1 MRARHPIQQLRRRQ
15 KTCAHTCIGRL
26 MRRLKFRLVT
36 ATVFALQAN
45 PLDSSCRNND
55 PVYGATNLS

>member
-1 MRARHPIQQLRRRQ
+1 
-15 KTCAHTCIGRL
+15 